1 MDERRIVTVIPLLLI
16 GITMTEIRKKKKKG
30 RKKKGGRKR
39 RQVGEVSR

>member
-1 MDERRIVTVIPLLLI
+1 MEERRIVPVIPLSLI
-16 GITMTEIRKKKKKG
+16 GITMTEIRKKKKG